1 MSFYKKHVD
10 RRLKKHEAIDK
21 VVGNINA
28 FVLVL
33 HMRNN
38 TKGVFVAGRRV
49 I

>member
-10 RRLKKHEAIDK
+10 RRLKEQETIDK
-21 VVGNINA
+21 VVGKIDA

-38 TKGVFVAGRRV
+38 TKGLFVAGRRV
-49 I
+49 L